1 MKMEHYMLNNSV
13 KIPKLGFGT
22 WQIPAGEEA
31 YEATMEA
38 LKAGYRHI
46 DTAAAY
52 RNEAS
57 IGKAIHDSGI
67 PRDQLFVTSK
77 LAADKKGYDV
87 AREEFQAT
95 LERLGFDYL
104 DLYLIH
110 WPKPWG
116 VEGDG
121 YEYNDQNVDTW
132 KAFIDLQKE
141 GKIRAIGVSNFKTGH
156 LEPLLEKTDVVPQV
170 NQIFLAPG
178 HLQPET
184 ISFCEERNILLEAYS
199 PLGTGKV
206 FEVDELKKIAKRYDK
221 TVSQLAIRW
230 SLQKG
235 FLPLPKSATKSHIK
249 ENLDVFDFAISES
262 DINKIDDVTLP
273 PRN

>member
-13 KIPKLGFGT
+13 KIPKIGFGT

-95 LERLGFDYL
+95 LDRLDFDYL

-141 GKIRAIGVSNFKTGH
+141 GKIRAIGVSNFNPGH
-156 LEPLLEKTDVVPQV
+156 LKPLLEQTDVVPQV

-184 ISFCEERNILLEAYS
+184 ISYCEERNIVLEAYS
-199 PLGTGKV
+199 PLGTGSV
-206 FEVDELKKIAKRYDK
+206 FDVDKLEHIAERYDK
-221 TVSQLAIRW
+221 TVAQLAIRW

>member
-13 KIPKLGFGT
+13 KIPKIGFGT

-67 PRDQLFVTSK
+67 PREQLFVTSK

-141 GKIRAIGVSNFKTGH
+141 GKIRAIGVSNFKPGH
-156 LEPLLEKTDVVPQV
+156 LKPLLEQTDVVPQA

-206 FEVDELKKIAKRYDK
+206 FEVDELKEIAKRYDK

-262 DINKIDDVTLP
+262 DVNKIDDVTLP

>member
-1 MKMEHYMLNNSV
+1 MKMEHVVLNNRV
-13 KIPKLGFGT
+13 KIPKIGFGT

-52 RNEAS
+52 RNEVS
-57 IGKAIHDSGI
+57 IGKAIRDSGI

-77 LAADKKGYDV
+77 LAADKKGYDI
-87 AREEFQAT
+87 AKEEFQAT
-95 LERLGFDYL
+95 LDRLGFEYL

-121 YEYNDQNVDTW
+121 YEYNDQNVETW
-132 KAFIDLQKE
+132 KAFVDLQKE
-141 GKIRAIGVSNFKTGH
+141 GKIRAIGVSNFKPGH
-156 LEPLLEKTDVVPQV
+156 LKPLLKASDVLPQV

-178 HLQPET
+178 QLQKET
-184 ISFCEERNILLEAYS
+184 VAFCEERNILLEAYS
-199 PLGTGKV
+199 PLGTGRI
-206 FEVDELKKIAKRYDK
+206 FEVDELQDIAKRYGK
-221 TVSQLAIRW
+221 SVSQLAIRW

-235 FLPLPKSATKSHIK
+235 FLPLPKSATPSHIK

-262 DINKIDDVTLP
+262 DIKKIDDVKLP
-273 PRN
+273 PR